1 MLATYLAKTAWAGA
15 LMPALAGRLRRPGAG
30 VAHAM
35 QARRPLPA
43 GEAAEARLRFE
54 QEARAVARAWLMV

>member
-15 LMPALAGRLRRPGAG
+15 WMPALAGRLKRPGAG
-30 VAHAM
+30 VAHALH
-35 QARRPLPA
+35 ARHPWTA

-54 QEARAVARAWLMV
+54 QEARAAARAWLMV